1 MVTFLATARSSG
13 PFVLQ
18 NGTRLLALRTRLHWI
33 TVPKNLL
40 LFDFVGALVT
50 SLSTGLLLTTILPT
64 GLPVWILFALSI
76 TAAGFACVDVVAYC
90 YWPNQCWPVTVVG
103 LLNLS
108 YCVAVIAA
116 LLVFRPQI
124 TSIGTIYFAIECT
137 IVIPLAVFELMVAR
151 HCRLRSRTNNPMDRG
166 EGSAAC

>member
-1 MVTFLATARSSG
+1 VQT
-13 PFVLQ
+13 
-18 NGTRLLALRTRLHWI
+18 LRTRLHWF

-124 TSIGTIYFAIECT
+124 SSIGTIYFAIECT

-151 HCRLRSRTNNPMDRG
+151 YCRLRSRTNNPTDRG
-166 EGSAAC
+166 KGSAAS